1 MIAKWQPKVHP
12 VPRRVAINFSDPLGR
27 GWNVFGSAE
36 MGVNS
41 AIFNHPTAIAVV
53 QVCAIVGGHV
63 FGVVCAHEKAV
74 ALLPPDPALRGRLP
88 PLLLLVM
95 IGYTCAGLS
104 PSRDAAEISPSGSSR
119 PSTRSPTSSGLPA
132 STGSPQEYNAPAR
145 SLYDTVAH
153 RTSFVVYVTQPGR
166 ARQSASGVPG
176 FTSSTR
182 RS

>member
-1 MIAKWQPKVHP
+1 M
-12 VPRRVAINFSDPLGR
+12 
-27 GWNVFGSAE
+27 
-36 MGVNS
+36 
-41 AIFNHPTAIAVV
+41 
-53 QVCAIVGGHV
+53 
-63 FGVVCAHEKAV
+63 FGVVCSHEKAV
-74 ALLPPDPALRGRLP
+74 ALLPPDPALRDQLP
-88 PLLLLVM
+88 LLLVM

-104 PSRDAAEISPSGSSR
+104 PSRDAAEISPAGSSR

-132 STGSPQEYNAPAR
+132 STGSPQVYNAPAR

-166 ARQSASGVPG
+166 ARESASGVPG